1 MGSVKVVR
9 RIQMNI
15 QTAYFGEVEI
25 DIKDI
30 LNFQFGLPGF
40 ENEKEFILLPLEEN
54 SIFQVLQSVQTEAL
68 AFIITNPYDIAINY
82 SFDLEEATIHA
93 LDIKEEKEVA
103 VFAIVSLKETI
114 AQSTVNLKAPIVLNT
129 INKKAKQV
137 IINNENYA
145 IRHVISSE
153 SKEG

>member
-1 MGSVKVVR
+1 
-9 RIQMNI
+9 MNI

-25 DIKDI
+25 EPTNI

-40 ENEKEFILLPLEEN
+40 ESEKEFILLPVEEN
-54 SIFQVLQSVQTEAL
+54 SIFQVLQSVQTAAL
-68 AFIITNPYDIAINY
+68 AFIITNPYDITTNY

-93 LDIKEEKEVA
+93 LAIKDEKEVA

-114 AQSTVNLKAPIVLNT
+114 AQSTVNLKAPIVLNMT
-129 INKKAKQV
+129 NNKAKQV